1 MTIVRNNADI
11 VAENASV
18 RAVDTAPQGR
28 MVAGVHVY
36 PVRVYYEDTD
46 VGGVVY
52 YANYL
57 KFAER
62 ARSEMLRVI
71 GFPHGEMM
79 ARDGRAFAV
88 RRCEADYIR
97 PARFDDALE
106 VHTDNID
113 MEAAGFWLDQ
123 RVKRDGDDIAVLR
136 VRLACIG
143 QNGKPA
149 RLPAALRAALLDLK
163 KSAVGAGRGAAR
175 QEDGKENSGT
185 MGESLVKE
193 RV

>member
-1 MTIVRNNADI
+1 MLTDPDNTADD
-11 VAENASV
+11 ALGGP
-18 RAVDTAPQGR
+18 PQGR
-28 MVAGVHVY
+28 MAGGVHVY

-46 VGGVVY
+46 VGGGVY

-62 ARSEMLRVI
+62 ARTEMLRLI

-79 ARDGRAFAV
+79 ERDGRAFAV

-97 PARFDDALE
+97 PARFDDSLE
-106 VHTDNID
+106 VHTGSVDV
-113 MEAAGFWLDQ
+113 EAASLWLDQ
-123 RVKRDGDDIAVLR
+123 RVKRDGDDLAVLR

-149 RLPAALRAALLDLK
+149 RLPVRLRIALAALADA
-163 KSAVGAGRGAAR
+163 SGEAGQDEPGVV
-175 QEDGKENSGT
+175 ENT
-185 MGESLVKE
+185 LIRE

>member
-1 MTIVRNNADI
+1 MRTNPGGTADMASGGPPH
-11 VAENASV
+11 VAS
-18 RAVDTAPQGR
+18 QGW
-28 MVAGVHVY
+28 MAGGVHVY

-62 ARSEMLRVI
+62 ARTEMLRLI
-71 GFPHGEMM
+71 GFPHAEMIE
-79 ARDGRAFAV
+79 RDGCAFAV

-97 PARFDDALE
+97 PARFDDSLE
-106 VHTDNID
+106 VHTDSIN
-113 MEAAGFWLDQ
+113 MEAASLWLDQ
-123 RVKRDGDDIAVLR
+123 RVKRDGDDLAVLR

-149 RLPAALRAALLDLK
+149 RLPAALHKALMALAGATGRA
-163 KSAVGAGRGAAR
+163 G
-175 QEDGKENSGT
+175 ENDPGILEEPSNR
-185 MGESLVKE
+185 E

>member
-1 MTIVRNNADI
+1 MVRIDPDI
-11 VAENASV
+11 VA
-18 RAVDTAPQGR
+18 VDGSGDAAELPSQGW
-28 MVAGVHVY
+28 VAGDVHVY

-52 YANYL
+52 HSNYL

-62 ARSEMLRVI
+62 ARTELLRLI
-71 GFPHGEMM
+71 GFPHGELME
-79 ARDGRAFAV
+79 REGCAFAV

-97 PARFDDALE
+97 PALFDDALE
-106 VHTDNID
+106 VHTGNID

-123 RVKRDGDDIAVLR
+123 RVKRDGEDLAVLR

-143 QNGKPA
+143 PKGRPV
-149 RLPAALRAALLDLK
+149 RLPTRLRSTLLAFADRAGMGGQ
-163 KSAVGAGRGAAR
+163 KSVS
-175 QEDGKENSGT
+175 QEAGKENSGI
-185 MGESLVKE
+185 MEESKIKE

>member
-1 MTIVRNNADI
+1 MRTDPGGTADM
-11 VAENASV
+11 ASGGPPHF
-18 RAVDTAPQGR
+18 ASQGW
-28 MVAGVHVY
+28 MAGSVHVY

-62 ARSEMLRVI
+62 ARTEMLRLI
-71 GFPHGEMM
+71 GFPHAEMIE
-79 ARDGRAFAV
+79 RDGCAFAV

-97 PARFDDALE
+97 PARFDDSLE
-106 VHTDNID
+106 VHTDSID
-113 MEAAGFWLDQ
+113 MEAASLWLDQ
-123 RVKRDGDDIAVLR
+123 RVKRDGDDLAVLR

-149 RLPAALRAALLDLK
+149 RLPARLRTALMAL
-163 KSAVGAGRGAAR
+163 AGATGGAG
-175 QEDGKENSGT
+175 ENDPDILDKPSNR
-185 MGESLVKE
+185 E

>member
-1 MTIVRNNADI
+1 MRTDPEITPDDALGGTLQ
-11 VAENASV
+11 VAS
-18 RAVDTAPQGR
+18 QGW
-28 MVAGVHVY
+28 MAGSVHVY
-36 PVRVYYEDTD
+36 PVRVYFEDTD

-62 ARSEMLRVI
+62 ARTEMLRLI

-79 ARDGRAFAV
+79 ERDGRAFAV
-88 RRCEADYIR
+88 RRCEADYIQ
-97 PARFDDALE
+97 PARFDDSLE

-113 MEAAGFWLDQ
+113 MEAASLWLDQ
-123 RVKRDGDDIAVLR
+123 RVKRDGNDLAVLR

-149 RLPAALRAALLDLK
+149 RLPARLRTALMAL
-163 KSAVGAGRGAAR
+163 VGATGEAGQVDAG
-175 QEDGKENSGT
+175 QENGGIKEITSIR
-185 MGESLVKE
+185 E

>member
-1 MTIVRNNADI
+1 MRTDPDFTAGSATGDPRRG
-11 VAENASV
+11 AS
-18 RAVDTAPQGR
+18 QGW
-28 MVAGVHVY
+28 MAGPVHIY
-36 PVRVYYEDTD
+36 PVRIYYEDTD

-52 YANYL
+52 HANYL

-62 ARSEMLRVI
+62 ARTEMLRLI
-71 GFPHGEMM
+71 GFPHTEMIE
-79 ARDGRAFAV
+79 RDGRTLAV

-97 PARFDDALE
+97 PARFDDSLE

-113 MEAAGFWLDQ
+113 MEAASLWLDQ
-123 RVKRDGDDIAVLR
+123 RVKRNGEDLAVLR

-149 RLPAALRAALLDLK
+149 RLPAQLRTALETLA
-163 KSAVGAGRGAAR
+163 
-175 QEDGKENSGT
+175 NSRRDNG
-185 MGESLVKE
+185 GVKVTATIRE

>member
-1 MTIVRNNADI
+1 VRTDSGITAGD
-11 VAENASV
+11 ALDGARRTAS
-18 RAVDTAPQGR
+18 QGW
-28 MVAGVHVY
+28 MAGGVHVY

-62 ARSEMLRVI
+62 ARTEMLRLI

-79 ARDGRAFAV
+79 ERDGRAFAV

-97 PARFDDALE
+97 PARFDDSLE
-106 VHTDNID
+106 VHTDSIN
-113 MEAAGFWLDQ
+113 MEAASLWLDQ
-123 RVKRDGDDIAVLR
+123 RVKRDGDDLAVLR

-149 RLPAALRAALLDLK
+149 RLPARLRTALQTLAGAPDD
-163 KSAVGAGRGAAR
+163 AGRGNGGVMEETSVR
-175 QEDGKENSGT
+175 
-185 MGESLVKE
+185 E

>member
-1 MTIVRNNADI
+1 MRNKPDI
-11 VAENASV
+11 VMEDPSIRV
-18 RAVDTAPQGR
+18 VDAAPQGR
-28 MVAGVHVY
+28 MVDGVHVY

-79 ARDGRAFAV
+79 ARDGLAFAV

-97 PARFDDALE
+97 PANFDDALE
-106 VHTDNID
+106 VHTGNID
-113 MEAAGFWLDQ
+113 MEAAGLWLDQ
-123 RVKRDGDDIAVLR
+123 RVKRDGNDLVVLR
-136 VRLACIG
+136 VRLACVG

-149 RLPAALRAALLDLK
+149 RLPAVLRATLRDLK
-163 KSAVGAGRGAAR
+163 KSAIGAGSAAVG
-175 QEDGKENSGT
+175 QEDGKENSGIV
-185 MGESLVKE
+185 GESMVKE

>member
-1 MTIVRNNADI
+1 MRTDPDIIVN
-11 VAENASV
+11 VAE
-18 RAVDTAPQGR
+18 TPPQGW
-28 MVAGVHVY
+28 MVGSVHVY

-62 ARSEMLRVI
+62 ARTEMLRLI
-71 GFPHGEMM
+71 GFPQAEMM
-79 ARDGRAFAV
+79 ERDGRALAV

-97 PARFDDALE
+97 PARFDDSLE
-106 VHTDNID
+106 VHTGNID
-113 MEAAGFWLDQ
+113 LGAASLWIDQ
-123 RVKRDGDDIAVLR
+123 RVKRDGDDLVVLR

-143 QNGKPA
+143 QDGKPA
-149 RLPAALRAALLDLK
+149 RLPARLRTALMAL
-163 KSAVGAGRGAAR
+163 AGVAG
-175 QEDGKENSGT
+175 QDDSGIIGKT
-185 MGESLVKE
+185 LIRE

>member
-1 MTIVRNNADI
+1 VRNNADRGT
-11 VAENASV
+11 ENASI
-18 RAVDTAPQGR
+18 RAIDAAPQGR
-28 MVAGVHVY
+28 MVGGVHIY

-62 ARSEMLRVI
+62 ARTEMLRVI

-123 RVKRDGDDIAVLR
+123 RVKRDGQDLAILR

-143 QNGKPA
+143 QSGKPA
-149 RLPAALRAALLDLK
+149 RLPPALRAALLDLK
-163 KSAVGAGRGAAR
+163 KSAGGAERCAAGH
-175 QEDGKENSGT
+175 EDGKESSGI
-185 MGESLVKE
+185 MDQSLVKE